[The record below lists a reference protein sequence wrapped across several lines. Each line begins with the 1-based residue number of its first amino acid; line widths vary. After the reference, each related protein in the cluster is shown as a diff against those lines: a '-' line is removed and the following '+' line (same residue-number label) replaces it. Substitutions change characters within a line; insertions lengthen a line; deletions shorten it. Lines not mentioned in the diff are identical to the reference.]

1 MSTQAFST
9 DGYIIDQRFTTD
21 YPYGRYDSSY
31 NGCGWIAAFNLLKS
45 LGQHVTAREINQ
57 EMASILPHHG
67 MLGTTRKMLM
77 EYLTAHSV
85 PFTLVQGRNKIIKET
100 RRSRAGI
107 LRYIDN
113 ERTPHL
119 VAFLRADEDQFR
131 FFNSI
136 EGASTDCTTFEDF
149 FEGRVFSSRTYALVV
164 GE

>member
-21 YPYGRYDSSY
+21 YPYGRFDSSY
-31 NGCGWIAAFNLLKS
+31 NGCGWIAAFNLLRALDYK
-45 LGQHVTAREINQ
+45 VTAQEINQ
-57 EMASILPHHG
+57 EMTSILPHRG

-77 EYLTAHSV
+77 EYLTARSI

-100 RRSRAGI
+100 RRSHAGI

-119 VAFLRADEDQFR
+119 VAYLRAAENQFR

-136 EGASTDCTTFEDF
+136 EGDSTDCTTFEDF
-149 FEGRVFSSRTYALVV
+149 FESRVFSSRTYALVV
-164 GE
+164 ME